1 MKKLISSSAT
11 VDVYLEDGMVSKV
24 FHEDS
29 PKTMALF
36 EALTHARIEET
47 GLPVPKI
54 YEVGIFD
61 GKWTIKMEYVEGRT
75 LAQLMQENPDKIDEY
90 IEKMLDLQLEV
101 HTKRSPLLNK
111 LKDQLHTKIQ
121 NLDEIDDVKKYDL
134 LTRLDSIKK
143 HNKVCHGN
151 CSPAN
156 ILITND
162 GKTYIVDWVAAT
174 QGNASADVGKT
185 YLLLALDYPQSAEK
199 YLNLFCQKTNTSKKY
214 VQEWLPIVAAAQ
226 LAEKKAEEK
235 DLCMR
240 WLDVVDYE

>member
-1 MKKLISSSAT
+1 MKNLISSSAT
-11 VDVYLEDGMVSKV
+11 VDVYLENGMISKE
-24 FHEDS
+24 FHESS

-54 YEVGIFD
+54 HEVGIFD
-61 GKWTIKMEYVEGRT
+61 GKWTIKMEYVEGKT
-75 LAQLMQENPDKIDEY
+75 LAQLMKENPEKNDEY

-101 HTKRSPLLNK
+101 HKMKSPLLNK

-143 HNKVCHGN
+143 HDKVCHGN
-151 CSPAN
+151 FSPEN
-156 ILITND
+156 ILITKE
-162 GKTYIVDWVAAT
+162 GKAYIVDWVAAT

-185 YLLLALDYPQSAEK
+185 YLRLALDYPHGAEK
-199 YLNLFCQKTNTSKKY
+199 YLNLFCEKTNTSKKY

-226 LAEKKAEEK
+226 LAEKKPEEK
-235 DLCMR
+235 ELCMK